1 MSHKKNK
8 KSKTKDV
15 PSKTDD
21 NIIIATESEH
31 KRTTV
36 RTIQGTLDIIKMI
49 GQLIIIILLIIFIG
63 ALILLV
69 VKGFGDFALS
79 QFTKPSAKAIKTE
92 NIGDIISIK
101 TEKDTD
107 DNCLD
112 SSPASYKIKY
122 MTTENGITTVETE
135 TITEDEIILD
145 DTMEKPIVV
154 RYYYKKLIFKAD
166 KIYLKISTKDFK
178 DLKQKT
184 DTIY

>member
-1 MSHKKNK
+1 MSKKNK
-8 KSKTKDV
+8 KSKTREV
-15 PSKTDD
+15 PSKNND
-21 NIIIATESEH
+21 NIVIATEPEH

-36 RTIQGTLDIIKMI
+36 RTIQNTLDIIRMI
-49 GQLIIIILLIIFIG
+49 GKLIIEILLVVFIG
-63 ALILLV
+63 ALILLAG
-69 VKGFGDFALS
+69 KGFGDFALS
-79 QFTKPSAKAIKTE
+79 QFTKPSSKTVKEE

-107 DNCLD
+107 DNFFD

-122 MTTENGITTVETE
+122 MTTENGVTTVKTE

-145 DTMEKPIVV
+145 DTMEKPIAVKC
-154 RYYYKKLIFKAD
+154 YYKKLIFKAD